1 MEFAV
6 QMSCGSCEDAVKQ
19 ALDGLP
25 GHWALISCLN
35 ELPVLIRPAGIKNVY
50 VNLSDEIVLVESS
63 LPSSVVQQR
72 LEDTGRLVVFRGY
85 GGQGMQLYHNI
96 ILILYLALLIL
107 LCFWLLNR

>member
-1 MEFAV
+1 M
-6 QMSCGSCEDAVKQ
+6 
-19 ALDGLP
+19 
-25 GHWALISCLN
+25 ISCLN

-107 LCFWLLNR
+107 LCF